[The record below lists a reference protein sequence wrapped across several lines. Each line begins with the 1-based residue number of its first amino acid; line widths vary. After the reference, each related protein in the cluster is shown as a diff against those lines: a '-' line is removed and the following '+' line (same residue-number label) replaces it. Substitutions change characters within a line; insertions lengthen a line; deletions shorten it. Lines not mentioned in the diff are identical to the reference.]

1 MIRFINVSATLRWVC
16 DLNKALSKYLIVGII
31 VIVVIAGVIAYVTFP
46 KTTTPQITHV
56 RFLAGVSG
64 GGGYQFGMALIKIW
78 QEKIPGVT
86 FTLEATQGF
95 IDNAKK
101 MFAGVGELGV
111 VPADEALKILKNVP
125 PYNTSGYKV
134 YSVLPLLP
142 LTYFHVLVPIDSP
155 INTFSDLNGRRVNI
169 LTRGSLTEQLAV
181 QIFNALGIN
190 IVPTYLTHTDA
201 AIALSKGEIDA
212 AASTTFASQY
222 KELALTKK
230 LKVLSLS
237 PAEVDKLKK
246 ALPYLSFETFD
257 FGTQYE
263 GCGKALVPISWTL
276 VVARADLPEDFVY
289 RLVKVI
295 YESLGNLTATYPA
308 AKELT
313 PELLLK
319 APLPLHPGVIK
330 YYSEIGIKVPEE
342 LRPKA

>member
-1 MIRFINVSATLRWVC
+1 MSKV
-16 DLNKALSKYLIVGII
+16 LSKYVIVGI
-31 VIVVIAGVIAYVTFP
+31 VVVVVLASVVAYMSLP

-64 GGGYQFGMALIKIW
+64 GGGYQFGTTLIKIW

-111 VPADEALKILKNVP
+111 VPADEALKILSNTP
-125 PYNTSGYKV
+125 PYNTSGYKL
-134 YSVLPLLP
+134 YSVFPLLP
-142 LTYFHVLVPIDSP
+142 LTYFHVLVPADSP
-155 INTFSDLNGRRVNI
+155 IKSFSDLNGRRVNI

-181 QIFNALGIN
+181 QIFNILGIS

-212 AASTTFASQY
+212 AATTTFASQY

-230 LKVLSLS
+230 LKVLSLTDE
-237 PAEVDKLKK
+237 EVNKLKK
-246 ALPYLSFETFD
+246 ALPYLSFEVFD

-289 RLVKVI
+289 RLVKTV
-295 YESLGNLTATYPA
+295 YENLGNISATYPA

-330 YYSEIGIKVPEE
+330 YYSERGIKVPDE
-342 LRPKA
+342 LRPKT